1 MASTPRGAQ
10 AEAGLQASLPRDAP
24 LFPSDKEGS
33 LLRRHATRRPPQAQ
47 AQGVHG
53 RQGRLF
59 AQTRRREGSE
69 AREPTQRERR
79 DRRDRSEGAGGAP
92 EGPPGGACSWH
103 APPGGPA
110 YAGGE

>member
-79 DRRDRSEGAGGAP
+79 DRRDPDED
-92 EGPPGGACSWH
+92 EDDVACGVSRFDDCDRCCCCC
-103 APPGGPA
+103 
-110 YAGGE
+110 